1 MRRLLSLLPC
11 LVLLACSNY
20 TFDLGPPPA
29 APADELMR
37 ASFPRGGVTN
47 VIRIDVRDPL
57 PLRAAEL
64 VAPDGVITAASSLD
78 AVRAPQASSGQ
89 ETQKAPWLNSRF
101 DQDNPV
107 LPNGAPMAAFRTDT
121 QTLLML
127 STAEITLPD
136 PVAYR
141 RDWAGYKIRLG
152 FAAGGSQLQIRV
164 IGAPA
169 PPPE

>member
-1 MRRLLSLLPC
+1 
-11 LVLLACSNY
+11 
-20 TFDLGPPPA
+20 
-29 APADELMR
+29 
-37 ASFPRGGVTN
+37 
-47 VIRIDVRDPL
+47 
-57 PLRAAEL
+57 
-64 VAPDGVITAASSLD
+64 
-78 AVRAPQASSGQ
+78 
-89 ETQKAPWLNSRF
+89 
-101 DQDNPV
+101 
-107 LPNGAPMAAFRTDT
+107 
-121 QTLLML
+121 ML